1 MNEAVAHGFLGIQW
15 PGLGPTGV
23 VAARGL
29 TLFIGGFSLLNVF
42 GELRYSGF
50 DANLWWIDLR
60 PLDKGL
66 SAGFLAVASL
76 LLIAYGI
83 RPPRGPIRRAVTGAA
98 VAILLA
104 VAAMNTL
111 VFHLLASKG
120 AIGAG
125 CPVAFSLFVAAG
137 LMIVLAGT
145 WTDPL
150 PTATRRCTEGL
161 VVGLVLATCTV
172 AFPLGQM
179 FCFGMTDYR
188 RPADVVV
195 VFGARVYAD
204 GSLSQALGD
213 RVRTACTL
221 YRNGLVRRVVVSGG
235 PGDGEVHETEAM
247 RRMAL
252 HLGVPDADILVDD
265 RGLST
270 QATVRN
276 TCGIFTAQGLTRVL
290 VVSHFYHLPR
300 IKLAYQ
306 RQGREVYTVP
316 ARRTRP
322 LTALPLYMAREV
334 AALGLYY
341 LRPLLVGEPGG
352 AVGRVHLD
360 RHVEPDRRGHRL
372 GDPLGVFFRLRR
384 RQLENQLIVDL

>member
-1 MNEAVAHGFLGIQW
+1 MSEAVVHRFAGMQW
-15 PGLGPTGV
+15 PDLRRTGV
-23 VAARGL
+23 AAARGL
-29 TLFIGGFSLLNVF
+29 ALFIGGFSLLNVL
-42 GELRYSGF
+42 GELRYPGF

-66 SAGFLAVASL
+66 SASFLAVASV

-83 RPPRGPIRRAVTGAA
+83 RPPRRALRLVVTGGA

-104 VAAMNTL
+104 VAVANAV
-111 VFHLLASKG
+111 VFHLLASRSV
-120 AIGAG
+120 IGAG

-137 LMIVLAGT
+137 LTIVLAGT
-145 WTDPL
+145 WTDP
-150 PTATRRCTEGL
+150 PSAPSKRWTEGL
-161 VVGLVLATCTV
+161 VIALALAACAA

-213 RVRTACTL
+213 RVRTACSL
-221 YRNGLVRRVVVSGG
+221 YQDGLVRKIVVSGG
-235 PGDGEVHETEAM
+235 PGDGEIHETEGM

-252 HLGVPDADILVDD
+252 HLGVPEANILVDE
-265 RGLST
+265 RGLNT

-276 TCGIFTAQGLTRVL
+276 TCGIFAARGMGRVL

-306 RQGREVYTVP
+306 RQDREVYTVP
-316 ARRTRP
+316 ARQTRP

-334 AALGLYY
+334 AALWLYY
-341 LRPLLVGEPGG
+341 LRPLW
-352 AVGRVHLD
+352 LD
-360 RHVEPDRRGHRL
+360 TRTTADTMEAS
-372 GDPLGVFFRLRR
+372 
-384 RQLENQLIVDL
+384 QQ